1 MKNNKFYYKID
12 VISSENG
19 YSFMFSSD
27 YHFNSDDEVINVALE
42 NGLFDC
48 YSDADNAVVD
58 NLISDY
64 DIEHFLSYGIVYEV

>member
-27 YHFNSDDEVINVALE
+27 YHFNSDDEVINIALE
-42 NGLFDC
+42 NNLFDC

-58 NLISDY
+58 SLISDY
-64 DIEHFLSYGIVYEV
+64 DIEHFLSYGCVYEV